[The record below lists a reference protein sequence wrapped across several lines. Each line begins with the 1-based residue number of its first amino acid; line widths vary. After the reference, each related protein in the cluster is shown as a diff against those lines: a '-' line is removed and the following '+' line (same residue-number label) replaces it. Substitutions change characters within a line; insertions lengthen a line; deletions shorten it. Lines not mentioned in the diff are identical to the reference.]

1 MGCELIAIVWIARP
15 CVTYYVEMFMK
26 CLNVIC
32 VNPISIVCLKCK
44 VYVRVMFCQRMFH
57 VFLKPKV
64 AMSSN
69 ELWPTL
75 AIQMVFGR
83 NP

>member
-1 MGCELIAIVWIARP
+1 
-15 CVTYYVEMFMK
+15 
-26 CLNVIC
+26 
-32 VNPISIVCLKCK
+32 
-44 VYVRVMFCQRMFH
+44 MFH

-69 ELWPTL
+69 DLWPIL